1 MAAGPLSVVSADWAT
16 EAVESM
22 ITVMARGP
30 WTFLA
35 VPVDTD
41 GLGACASAG
50 TSRGTKGVVG
60 DDHVTAAAMELFKVL
75 HALMVCWP
83 RL

>member
-1 MAAGPLSVVSADWAT
+1 MSVVSADWVT

-22 ITVMARGP
+22 ITVVTYGP

-41 GLGACASAG
+41 GLGACVSAG
-50 TSRGTKGVVG
+50 TSRGTKGVIGG
-60 DDHVTAAAMELFKVL
+60 DPAAAAAVELFKVL
-75 HALMVCWP
+75 HALLACWP
-83 RL
+83 RLR

>member
-1 MAAGPLSVVSADWAT
+1 MSVVSADWVA

-22 ITVMARGP
+22 ITVVTYGP

-41 GLGACASAG
+41 GLGACVSAG
-50 TSRGTKGVVG
+50 TLRGTKGVVG
-60 DDHVTAAAMELFKVL
+60 GDPAAATAIDLFKVFN
-75 HALMVCWP
+75 ALLACWS